1 MPRKGKKR
9 LAVDLPERVHKTIFE
24 LSKKYGMTLTNFLL
38 MIIAERLK
46 QEEYWDNEK
55 YL

>member
-9 LAVDLPERVHKTIFE
+9 LAVDLPESVHKVIFE
-24 LSKKYGMTLTNFLL
+24 ISKKYNITITKLILL
-38 MIIAERLK
+38 IIYDRLK